1 MSTGSVYV
9 KDSSQHGSLS
19 DAVVA
24 SRPIRMLVC
33 GGITMLTG
41 YNQDVQTGDELLH
54 VQTEDKGRDKA
65 LLETLVYRG
74 GTIIAAKRTSYAAQ
88 ISAGTLND
96 DDLSEI
102 LKKQHQI
109 IVAILKA
116 GKVEEL
122 IRASQKAA
130 AKDAAEEVPPTAAPP
145 NAAEVPPVSEPEEI
159 EVMALAPEPV
169 LPEPVVDAAPPESWE
184 PMFPPPAPVEPRPVA
199 VPELDAAGRAVIQ
212 RVTGPLTGELD
223 LDKIISDYL
232 QSGLQKEKLRLR
244 LLGRTD
250 FLAGDTVVLQVQATR
265 GTGQPIESAS
275 VVVKVIGT
283 AFKPQIFPGR
293 TDREGIASF
302 NIVLPTF
309 TAGSAAVVVQA
320 SSKYGDGEI
329 KHLIRRR

>member
-1 MSTGSVYV
+1 
-9 KDSSQHGSLS
+9 
-19 DAVVA
+19 
-24 SRPIRMLVC
+24 MLGC
-33 GGITMLTG
+33 GGIAMLTG
-41 YNQDVQTGDELLH
+41 YNQDVQAGDELLH

-74 GTIIAAKRTSYAAQ
+74 GTIIAAKRTSYAPQLA
-88 ISAGTLND
+88 AGTLND
-96 DDLSEI
+96 ADLGEI

-122 IRASQKAA
+122 VRASQKAA
-130 AKDAAEEVPPTAAPP
+130 SKDAGDEAPVAAQQ
-145 NAAEVPPVSEPEEI
+145 AAEPTPAREPEEV
-159 EVMALAPEPV
+159 EVMAMAPEPAQ
-169 LPEPVVDAAPPESWE
+169 PAEPATVSEAPSATAWE
-184 PMFPPPAPVEPRPVA
+184 AEFPHTEPGEPRPVP
-199 VPELDAAGRAVIQ
+199 VPELDAAGRAVIK

-250 FLAGDTVVLQVQATR
+250 FLAGDAVVLQVQATR
-265 GTGQPIESAS
+265 GTGQPIEAAS

>member
-1 MSTGSVYV
+1 
-9 KDSSQHGSLS
+9 
-19 DAVVA
+19 
-24 SRPIRMLVC
+24 
-33 GGITMLTG
+33 MLTG
-41 YNQDVQTGDELLH
+41 YNQDVQAGDELLH

-65 LLETLVYRG
+65 ILETLVYRG
-74 GTIIAAKRTSYAAQ
+74 GTIIAAKRTSYAEQ
-88 ISAGTLND
+88 LGAGTLTD
-96 DDLSEI
+96 EGLGEL

-122 IRASQKAA
+122 VRASQRAA
-130 AKDAAEEVPPTAAPP
+130 SRDSDSAEPEAARAVAAPV
-145 NAAEVPPVSEPEEI
+145 A
-159 EVMALAPEPV
+159 APEPEPEPEV
-169 LPEPVVDAAPPESWE
+169 TPAVAPVASMPAAPLPESHPSPD
-184 PMFPPPAPVEPRPVA
+184 
-199 VPELDAAGRAVIQ
+199 LDAAGRAVIQ
-212 RVTGPLTGELD
+212 RMTGPLTGELD

-232 QSGLQKEKLRLR
+232 QSGLQREKLRLR
-244 LLGRTD
+244 LLGRSD
-250 FLAGDTVVLQVQATR
+250 FLAGDSVLLQVQATR
-265 GTGQPIESAS
+265 GTGQPIEAAS